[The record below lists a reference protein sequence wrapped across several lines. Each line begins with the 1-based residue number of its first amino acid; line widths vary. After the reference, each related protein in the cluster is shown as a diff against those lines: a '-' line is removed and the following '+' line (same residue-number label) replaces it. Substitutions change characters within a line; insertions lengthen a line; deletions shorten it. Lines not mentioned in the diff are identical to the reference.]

1 MWGMAETGQCGARLR
16 RIAGCKC
23 TGFLLKTAFH
33 RGRDWGSPLHKRL
46 HFKQNDLKG
55 YWKRRKE
62 DIDLYTVKKDARPR
76 LPVYSGWGTWPP
88 HVGLVWD
95 IQSQS
100 SRLFRGR
107 LTNTSR
113 CPVSISLKRKPTCDR
128 SCDLIH
134 LSTNHQDPADPVSHI
149 ALDWKCQFS
158 TRPGTL
164 MAKS

>member
-1 MWGMAETGQCGARLR
+1 MAETGQCGARLR

-33 RGRDWGSPLHKRL
+33 RGRAWGSPLQKRL

-76 LPVYSGWGTWPP
+76 LPVYSGWGIWPP

-100 SRLFRGR
+100 SQLFRGR

-113 CPVSISLKRKPTCDR
+113 CPVSVFLNGNQHVTDHVI
-128 SCDLIH
+128 
-134 LSTNHQDPADPVSHI
+134 LSTFQPI
-149 ALDWKCQFS
+149 IK
-158 TRPGTL
+158 TL
-164 MAKS
+164 LTLFRILLLTGNVNSA